1 MGAPMDAEFWL
12 LFPPLMLKG
21 SILPSIH
28 QQIALNN
35 GAQ

>member
-1 MGAPMDAEFWL
+1 MGAPIDAEFWL
-12 LFPPLMLKG
+12 LFFPLTLKG

-28 QQIALNN
+28 QQIALND